1 MCIYY
6 RYTMCERSYLHT
18 DMRARDIETRATRA
32 RSWGVS
38 VQGFQRKSPAGYVCW
53 LIIYNSHMLHGAG
66 IFTYKTG

>member
-1 MCIYY
+1 MMYIYGPICV
-6 RYTMCERSYLHT
+6 YTIHTQCANVPIYT

-53 LIIYNSHMLHGAG
+53 LIIYNS
-66 IFTYKTG
+66 YPPQS